1 MWRVTIIMRAIV
13 ITTEKIFADEYIYIK
28 AMLDYGID
36 NIHIRKPFEDINNI
50 RLLLDCID
58 KEYHNR
64 LTLNGNFQ
72 LLEIYKNIK
81 AIHANSRNHNIPKS
95 FNGSVSYSCHSLKK
109 IIEKKE
115 KFDYMFLSPIYD
127 SISKTGYRTNFSY
140 DELKTAKEEGII
152 DNKIFALG
160 GVTPEKIPELK
171 ELGFGGVAF
180 MGYIWNSRNINEVI
194 DKVKLIKSYM

>member
-1 MWRVTIIMRAIV
+1 MKVIV
-13 ITTEKIFADEYIYIK
+13 ITSEKIVANEDIYIK

-72 LLEIYKNIK
+72 LLEMYKNIK
-81 AIHANSRNHNIPKS
+81 AIHVNSRNHNIPKS
-95 FNGSVSYSCHSLKK
+95 FNGSVSYSSHSLNE
-109 IIEKKE
+109 IVEKKE

-127 SISKTGYRTNFSY
+127 SISKTGYRANFSY

-171 ELGFGGVAF
+171 ELGFGGVVF
-180 MGYIWNSRNINEVI
+180 MGYIWNSKNINEII
-194 DKVKLIKSYM
+194 DKVKLIKSYL

>member
-1 MWRVTIIMRAIV
+1 MKVIV
-13 ITTEKIFADEYIYIK
+13 ITSEKIADNENEYIK
-28 AMLDYGID
+28 VMLDYGID

-50 RLLLDCID
+50 RLLLDNINE
-58 KEYHNR
+58 EYHNR
-64 LTLNGNFQ
+64 LTINGHFN
-72 LLEIYKNIK
+72 LLETYKNIK
-81 AIHANSRNHNIPKS
+81 AIHANSRNYNIPKS
-95 FNGSVSYSCHSLKK
+95 FNGSVSYSCHSLNEIKK
-109 IIEKKE
+109 NKQ

-127 SISKTGYRTNFSY
+127 SISKTNYRANFTY
-140 DELKTAKEEGII
+140 NELKAANEEGII

>member
-1 MWRVTIIMRAIV
+1 MRAIV
-13 ITTEKIFADEYIYIK
+13 ITSEKIFADEYMYIK
-28 AMLDYGID
+28 VMLDYGID
-36 NIHIRKPFEDINNI
+36 NIHIRKPFEDTNNI

-81 AIHANSRNHNIPKS
+81 AIHVNSRNHNIPKS
-95 FNGSVSYSCHSLKK
+95 FNGRVSYSCHSLKEIK
-109 IIEKKE
+109 DKKE
-115 KFDYMFLSPIYD
+115 KFDYMFLSPVYD
-127 SISKTGYRTNFSY
+127 SISKTGYRANFSY
-140 DELKTAKEEGII
+140 NELKRANEEGII

-171 ELGFGGVAF
+171 ELGFGGVVF
-180 MGYIWNSRNINEVI
+180 MGYIWNSKNINEVI
-194 DKVKLIKSYM
+194 DKVKLIKSYL